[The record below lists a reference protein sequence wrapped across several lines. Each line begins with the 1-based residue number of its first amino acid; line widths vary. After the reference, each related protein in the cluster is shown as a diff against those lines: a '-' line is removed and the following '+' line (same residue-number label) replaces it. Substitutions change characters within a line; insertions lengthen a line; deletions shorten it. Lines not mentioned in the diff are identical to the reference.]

1 MARGGTVWVFDRGA
15 RMNPIHGADL
25 AVVVLD
31 ALEAGT
37 PTCTAGGPEPLTQ
50 PEIGALAFS
59 ALGRP
64 ARVRAVPPWLVTLVA
79 ERQGALCGYAMLCPR
94 ARAEFG
100 ERGMDLHHLYVQR
113 DLRGQGVG
121 RRLMAAVLAEAEARG
136 AAFLTVGTAEGNEAA
151 QAVYRHFGFRD
162 QRGGGARFT
171 RPVAMALPA

>member
-1 MARGGTVWVFDRGA
+1 MSGIEIRQVRPQD
-15 RMNPIHGADL
+15 
-25 AVVVLD
+25 
-31 ALEAGT
+31 LEALADMVRHLARFHGDAPAVT
-37 PTCTAGGPEPLTQ
+37 PAT
-50 PEIGALAFS
+50 LARDC
-59 ALGRP
+59 LGQ
-64 ARVRAVPPWLVTLVA
+64 APWLVTLVA

-113 DLRGQGVG
+113 DLRGRGVG

-151 QAVYRHFGFRD
+151 QAVYRHFGFSD
-162 QRGGGARFT
+162 QPGRGARFT